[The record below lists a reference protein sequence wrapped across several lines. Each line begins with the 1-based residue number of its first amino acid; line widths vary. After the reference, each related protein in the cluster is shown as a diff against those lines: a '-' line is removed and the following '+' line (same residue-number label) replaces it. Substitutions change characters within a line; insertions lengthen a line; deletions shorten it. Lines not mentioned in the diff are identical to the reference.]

1 MSTISSIDNSIPRL
15 GTPPVTASAKKR
27 QHSFGE
33 WVLIL
38 LVLLYAAALICAPLA
53 AIFWGSLVKGIA
65 AFVTELSSAAA
76 LSALKLTIL
85 LSIGATIINTLF
97 GICVA
102 MVLARDRFRGHRL
115 VNGIVDL
122 PFAVSPVIAGFML
135 ILLFGRN
142 GWLTSVSDLL
152 GLKLVFAWPGMLIV
166 TTFVSLPF
174 VIRELVPVLEQIGQ
188 EQERAAYTMGATP
201 WQAFWYIT
209 LPNIRWGLMY
219 GISLTFARTI
229 GEFGAVLVVSG
240 GVSKLTESSTLF
252 IFRSLDDRNYV
263 GAYAMALTLVII
275 SLTVLTLMEFFKK
288 HVHSSE

>member
-15 GTPPVTASAKKR
+15 GMPPAMASGKKR
-27 QHSFGE
+27 HHSFGE

-53 AIFWGSLVKGIA
+53 AIFWGSLVKGIG

-115 VNGIVDL
+115 VNGLVDL

-152 GLKLVFAWPGMLIV
+152 GLKVVFAWPGMLIV

-288 HVHSSE
+288 RAHSSE